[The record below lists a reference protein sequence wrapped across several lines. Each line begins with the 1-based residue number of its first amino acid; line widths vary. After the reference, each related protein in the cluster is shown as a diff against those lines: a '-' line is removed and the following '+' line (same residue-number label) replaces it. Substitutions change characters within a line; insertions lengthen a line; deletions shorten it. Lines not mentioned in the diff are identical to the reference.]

1 MNTEN
6 NAKMS
11 ISEVEMTEVE
21 VETNN
26 TIEILRIQ
34 KLILLEKTEYIE
46 HAINIEKVGEIV
58 CNIHL

>member
-26 TIEILRIQ
+26 TNTVDTDKRVDISEV
-34 KLILLEKTEYIE
+34 KGNT
-46 HAINIEKVGEIV
+46 
-58 CNIHL
+58 